1 MYIFAITVH
10 CQQWIDDLLME
21 THEYY
26 NTGAGKELKNQRY
39 LPTETGQVCFPIL
52 FLFITI

>member
-1 MYIFAITVH
+1 MYIFSIKVH
-10 CQQWIDDLLME
+10 SQQWIDDLLIE

-26 NTGAGKELKNQRY
+26 STGAGKELKDKRY